1 MNTFKHSGCIFLAIS
16 CDNNQVNEKVLNMF
30 EVKRPWCTTKYI
42 IFLLGSSHLIKLLRN
57 QITENSIEFVTSSTL
72 VPKKI

>member
-1 MNTFKHSGCIFLAIS
+1 
-16 CDNNQVNEKVLNMF
+16 MF

-42 IFLLGSSHLIKLLRN
+42 IFLFGSSHLIKLLRN

-72 VPKKI
+72 VPKKV